1 MDDEEED
8 DHSLISMD
16 IANNEKTLLTNL
28 IRQSQNENVVK
39 KTNSFDDLT
48 KLNKRIKSFNEQVC
62 LK

>member
-1 MDDEEED
+1 MDDEEEE

-28 IRQSQNENVVK
+28 IRQSQHENVVK

-62 LK
+62 

>member
-1 MDDEEED
+1 VDDEEED